1 MLIILIA
8 LSVAASVTLTV
19 VAFMTRPSASAIES
33 RITDFRNRAVGYEP
47 EIVDLE
53 VPFVDRVLRPSIE
66 GVSRA
71 FGSILPASLLASIQQ
86 QLIMA
91 GNPMSLNAFVTF
103 WAILLA
109 AFGGTG
115 LMLFVAL
122 PSNLLMPKLGAMAVL
137 LMLGWVFPRTWL
149 KGKLKGRQKLVTKGL
164 PDAMDLI
171 TTCVEAGLGLDAALS
186 RVAEKTEGPLAT
198 ELQVMMRDVALGK
211 LRREAMQE
219 LADRIGVEE
228 LTSFITSVIQAE
240 QLGVGVAQVL
250 RVQAD
255 QLRTK
260 RRQKAERSAHEAP
273 IKMLFPLI
281 LFVFPSFLIVILG
294 PAGIRIATSFSK

>member
-1 MLIILIA
+1 MLIVLIA

-19 VAFMTRPSASAIES
+19 VAFIARPSASAIES

-47 EIVDLE
+47 EILDLE
-53 VPFVDRVLRPSIE
+53 VPFIDRVVRPGIE
-66 GVSRA
+66 GISRA

-91 GNPMSLNAFVTF
+91 GNPMTLNAFVTF

-109 AFGGTG
+109 AVGGTG
-115 LMLFVAL
+115 LLLFVAL
-122 PSNLLMPKLGAMAVL
+122 PADMVMQKLGAAAVL
-137 LMLGWVFPRTWL
+137 LLVGWMFPRMWL
-149 KGKLKGRQKLVTKGL
+149 KGKLKARQKQVQREL
-164 PDAMDLI
+164 PDAMDLV

-186 RVAEKTEGPLAT
+186 RVAEKTEGPFAR

-228 LTSFITSVIQAE
+228 LTSFVTSIIQAE

-250 RVQAD
+250 RVQSD
-255 QLRTK
+255 QMRTK

-273 IKMLFPLI
+273 IKMLFPLV

-294 PAGIRIATSFSK
+294 PAMIRIAGSFSQ

>member
-1 MLIILIA
+1 MLIVLIA

-19 VAFMTRPSASAIES
+19 VAFIARPSASAIES

-47 EIVDLE
+47 EILDLE
-53 VPFVDRVLRPSIE
+53 VPFIDRVVRPGIE
-66 GVSRA
+66 GISRA

-91 GNPMSLNAFVTF
+91 GNPMTLNAFVTF

-109 AFGGTG
+109 AVGGTG
-115 LMLFVAL
+115 LLLFVAL
-122 PSNLLMPKLGAMAVL
+122 PADMVMQKLGAAAVL
-137 LMLGWVFPRTWL
+137 LLVGWMFPRMWL
-149 KGKLKGRQKLVTKGL
+149 KGKLKARQKQVQRGL
-164 PDAMDLI
+164 PDAMDLV

-186 RVAEKTEGPLAT
+186 RVAEKTEGPFAR

-228 LTSFITSVIQAE
+228 LTSFVTSIIQAE

-255 QLRTK
+255 QMRTK

-273 IKMLFPLI
+273 IKMLFPLV

-294 PAGIRIATSFSK
+294 PAVIRIAGSF

>member
-1 MLIILIA
+1 MLIVLIA

-19 VAFMTRPSASAIES
+19 VAFMARPSASAIES

-47 EIVDLE
+47 EILDLE
-53 VPFVDRVLRPSIE
+53 VPFIDRVVRPGIA
-66 GVSRA
+66 GISRA

-115 LMLFVAL
+115 LLLFVAL
-122 PSNLLMPKLGAMAVL
+122 PADMVMQKLGAAVVL
-137 LMLGWVFPRTWL
+137 LLVGWMFPRMWL
-149 KGKLKGRQKLVTKGL
+149 KGKLKARQKKVQRGL
-164 PDAMDLI
+164 PDAMDLV

-186 RVAEKTEGPLAT
+186 RVAEKTEGPFAR

-228 LTSFITSVIQAE
+228 LTSFVTSIIQAE

-255 QLRTK
+255 QMRTK

-273 IKMLFPLI
+273 IKMLFPLV

-294 PAGIRIATSFSK
+294 PAMIRIAGSFSQ

>member
-1 MLIILIA
+1 MLIVLIA

-19 VAFMTRPSASAIES
+19 VAFIARPSASAIES

-47 EIVDLE
+47 EILDLE
-53 VPFVDRVLRPSIE
+53 VPFIDRVVRPGIE
-66 GVSRA
+66 GISRA

-91 GNPMSLNAFVTF
+91 GNPMTLNAFVTF

-109 AFGGTG
+109 AVGGTG
-115 LMLFVAL
+115 LLLFVAL
-122 PSNLLMPKLGAMAVL
+122 PADMVMQKLGAAAVL
-137 LMLGWVFPRTWL
+137 LLVGWMFPRMWL
-149 KGKLKGRQKLVTKGL
+149 KGKLKARQKQVQRGL
-164 PDAMDLI
+164 PDAMDLV

-186 RVAEKTEGPLAT
+186 RVAEKTEGPFAR

-228 LTSFITSVIQAE
+228 LTSFVTSIIQAE

-250 RVQAD
+250 RVQSD
-255 QLRTK
+255 QMRTK
-260 RRQKAERSAHEAP
+260 RRQKAERPAHEAP
-273 IKMLFPLI
+273 IKMLFPLV

-294 PAGIRIATSFSK
+294 PAVIRIAGSF